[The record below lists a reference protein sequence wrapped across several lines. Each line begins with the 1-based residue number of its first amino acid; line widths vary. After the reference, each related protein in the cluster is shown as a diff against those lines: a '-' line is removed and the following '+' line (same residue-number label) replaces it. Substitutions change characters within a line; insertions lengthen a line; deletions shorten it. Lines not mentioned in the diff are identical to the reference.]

1 MSEADRGERM
11 SGSRFDAL
19 AQWRPLVAI
28 RSGFLSLLPLL
39 IIQGVALALAST
51 SASLL
56 VDSAVLPPLVA
67 FLYALHNF
75 IITLMPTLAVITI
88 AYHAADLYGTNRGYA
103 SVLTLMV
110 YLLMVFGVTQHPV
123 NLVGDVS
130 LANNLFCL
138 LLGPMVPWLF
148 ARVGGIGALQL
159 FQGGHY
165 SPSIRRMLNSMLPTL
180 LILSLFV
187 ALGALLTASLPTLRA
202 WMPRSDPGWVDTLPG
217 LLVYEFGIN
226 LLWSIGVHGSVALTP
241 WVQALHG
248 SGQANL
254 IAAQQGLAMPHV
266 GTNVFFDAFV
276 HMGGSGMTM
285 GLIIAVLLFSR
296 SRNKRLISYSAL
308 PIGLFN
314 VNEIMLYGLPVIF
327 NRFMMVPFVLAPLVA
342 TTTTWLALTWG
353 WVPVP
358 TQATGWTTPP
368 LVNAFLATGGDW
380 RAVAL
385 AGFNLAL
392 SVLIYRPFLL
402 RWERSEQS
410 LGQRIADF
418 REQFAEASGGERVR
432 LDSVHEQD
440 ALAPAGQ
447 DRELDEVLERLRRGR
462 LELHYQ
468 PIIDL
473 RSGRPVAVEA
483 LLRLNDPERGLR
495 PPTFL
500 RLLHAAGLMPEI
512 DRWVIERVMSDWREW
527 NVSEHPLPILHVNV
541 SPDSLLR
548 QPFVTRLVEA
558 SRALPIVIEVVED
571 QLPSDIDRFVAA
583 VKTLQRSGVKLAI
596 DDFGVGYSSLAR
608 IAQLGISQIKLDK
621 SLLDG
626 VDRDAAGA
634 QLFVAVV
641 ALAKRLELSV
651 CVEGVERLDQL
662 AFLME
667 QDIDDIQG
675 YIAGHPAPWSQMRAL
690 FLRERPLLDIVA
702 RHAPE

>member
-1 MSEADRGERM
+1 M
-11 SGSRFDAL
+11 
-19 AQWRPLVAI
+19 AI

-56 VDSAVLPPLVA
+56 VDSAELPPLVA

-88 AYHAADLYGTNRGYA
+88 AYHAANLYGTHRGYA
-103 SVLTLMV
+103 AVFTLMV
-110 YLLMVFGVTQHPV
+110 YLLMVFGVTQEPV
-123 NLVGDVS
+123 NLVGETS
-130 LANNLFCL
+130 LASNLFCL
-138 LLGPMVPWLF
+138 LLGPLVPWLF
-148 ARVGGIGALQL
+148 ARVSGIGAMQL
-159 FQGGHY
+159 FRGGHY
-165 SPSIRRMLNSMLPTL
+165 NPSIRRMLNSMLPTL
-180 LILSLFV
+180 LILALFV
-187 ALGALLTASLPTLRA
+187 ALGALFTTSLPALRT
-202 WMPRSDPGWVDTLPG
+202 WMPSGDSTWMDTLPG
-217 LLVYEFGIN
+217 LLACEFGIN
-226 LLWSIGVHGSVALTP
+226 LLWAMGVHGSVALTP
-241 WVQALHG
+241 WVQALHS

-285 GLIIAVLLFSR
+285 GLIIAVLLYAR

-308 PIGLFN
+308 PIALFN
-314 VNEIMLYGLPVIF
+314 VNEIVLYGLPVIF
-327 NRFMMVPFVLAPLVA
+327 NRFLILPFVLAPLVA
-342 TTTTWLALTWG
+342 TTTTWLALTWE

-368 LVNAFLATGGDW
+368 LLGAFFATGGDW

-385 AGFNLAL
+385 AGLNLVL
-392 SVLIYRPFLL
+392 SVLVYRPFLL
-402 RWERSEQS
+402 RWEQTEQS
-410 LGQRIADF
+410 LGQRIAEF
-418 REQFAEASGGERVR
+418 REQFAEATGGEKVH
-432 LDSVHEQD
+432 LDDSREHDV
-440 ALAPAGQ
+440 LAPSGN
-447 DRELDEVLERLRRGR
+447 DLELDMTLERLRRGR

-483 LLRLNDPERGLR
+483 LLRLNDPECGLR

-512 DRWVIERVMSDWREW
+512 DRWVIDRLMSDWREW
-527 NVSEHPLPILHVNV
+527 NVAEHPLPILHVNV

-548 QPFVTRLVEA
+548 QPYVARLVEA
-558 SRALPIVIEVVED
+558 SQVLPIVIEVVED
-571 QLPSDIDRFVAA
+571 HLPSDIDRFVAT
-583 VKTLQRSGVKLAI
+583 VKHLQRSGVKLAI
-596 DDFGVGYSSLAR
+596 DDFGVGYSSLSR
-608 IAQLGISQIKLDK
+608 IAQLGISHIKLDK

-626 VDRDAAGA
+626 VDCSVTGS
-634 QLFVAVV
+634 QLFVAVI

-651 CVEGVERLDQL
+651 CVEGVERIDQL
-662 AFLME
+662 ALLLE
-667 QDIDDIQG
+667 QDVDNIQG
-675 YIAGHPAPWSQMRAL
+675 YIAGHPAPWTQMRGI

-702 RHAPE
+702 RRMPQ